1 MKKTNIFAGL
11 TLAAVLL
18 SACGNQSKNESENE
32 TSKTTEVVET
42 SNKPLRVAMF
52 TEIDSLDPFNATA
65 GDTKTMMDQV
75 FDGLFD
81 VDEDGN
87 LVPDLAESYEIS
99 EDGLTYDFKLK
110 EGVKF
115 HNGEDFSADDVYY
128 TYDLLAGLTSGEPL
142 SNSFSQIESLEKV
155 SDSEIKIKLKEKNNS
170 FIFLNTQPIVKKDY
184 EDNQTHPV
192 GTGPFEFV
200 SYTPG
205 EGMKLKRFN
214 EYHNKDHVAKFEEV
228 EILRIADRQTL
239 VMAMNNKDIDLAMG
253 LTADEINQVSESI
266 DVYNSPQNLVQ
277 LLGLNNDVAP
287 LDDPKVREAISY
299 AVNKDE
305 IIDTAAEGKASKL
318 YSAFSP
324 ALKDYYNDLGELYPY
339 NVEKAKELLKEAGYE
354 DGFDL
359 TITVPSDYKYH
370 MDTAEL
376 IQAQLGEVGIRV
388 TLDPIEFSTWLTKV
402 YKDKDY
408 EASVC
413 GFIGYV
419 DPIRVMDRYVSTND
433 KNFINY
439 ENADFDQAIE
449 NALTTDSDE
458 DLAESIKDAQ
468 AIMAEDAASVFLT
481 DPDNNRA
488 LNNEL
493 EGLKSYPVQKINLED
508 IEKKND

>member
-1 MKKTNIFAGL
+1 
-11 TLAAVLL
+11 
-18 SACGNQSKNESENE
+18 
-32 TSKTTEVVET
+32 
-42 SNKPLRVAMF
+42 
-52 TEIDSLDPFNATA
+52 
-65 GDTKTMMDQV
+65 
-75 FDGLFD
+75 
-81 VDEDGN
+81 
-87 LVPDLAESYEIS
+87 
-99 EDGLTYDFKLK
+99 
-110 EGVKF
+110 
-115 HNGEDFSADDVYY
+115 
-128 TYDLLAGLTSGEPL
+128 
-142 SNSFSQIESLEKV
+142 
-155 SDSEIKIKLKEKNNS
+155 
-170 FIFLNTQPIVKKDY
+170 
-184 EDNQTHPV
+184 
-192 GTGPFEFV
+192 
-200 SYTPG
+200 
-205 EGMKLKRFN
+205 MKLKRFDD
-214 EYHNKDHVAKFEEV
+214 YHNKDHVAKFEDV

-277 LLGLNNDVAP
+277 LLGLNNAVAP

-376 IQAQLGEVGIRV
+376 IQAQLGEVGIQA
-388 TLDPIEFSTWLTKV
+388 TLDPVEFSTWLSKV